1 METPNDTPARPRRR
15 CHPIWRTL
23 AVLAAAAALGFAWF
37 FGSILLLF
45 DSVQAGIHVSCLTG
59 LCLGLFALILGW
71 AAGWRWLRRIAAVV
85 VLIAVAVSGGAAF
98 HRWNTVDRYDR
109 VHEAE
114 SVGYVD
120 WPRFA
125 PFREGNALPVCDAP
139 SEFRFQ
145 DSSPRI
151 RAAYALY
158 PIAAAAIQALG
169 DKETYGGGQ
178 AWKYRSFGG
187 SDDLFDWLDPS
198 RAPDSFQSCDAVF
211 ALAPSDAQVATAAEK
226 GFAFDLT
233 PIARDAFVFFV
244 HADNPCTNLTT
255 AQVRDI
261 YSGRARTW
269 RDVGVPFDARLL
281 PFQRNENSGSQTTLE
296 RIMGDTPIMPPLKE
310 DRLGGMGD
318 IFHDVADYRNRSGAI
333 GFSFRYYATELVN
346 AGKIRLL
353 SLDGVPPTPENIRS
367 GRYPFVT
374 ESYLVTTTAPRS
386 PDVQRLAA
394 FLTSPIGRALV
405 EAVGYVPPAD

>member
-1 METPNDTPARPRRR
+1 MDTPHDTSARPRRR

-45 DSVQAGIHVSCLTG
+45 GSVQAGIHVSCLTG

-85 VLIAVAVSGGAAF
+85 VLIAIAVSGTAAF
-98 HRWNTVDRYDR
+98 HRWYTVDRYDR

-139 SEFRFQ
+139 AEFRFQ

-178 AWKYRSFGG
+178 AWQYRSFGG
-187 SDDLFDWLDPS
+187 SDDLFAWLY
-198 RAPDSFQSCDAVF
+198 DSPGNYSCDAVF
-211 ALAPSDAQVATAAEK
+211 GLAPSDDQVAAAAEH
-226 GFAFDLT
+226 GVAFNLT

-269 RDVGVPFDARLL
+269 RDVGVPFDARLV

-296 RIMGDTPIMPPLKE
+296 RIMGGTPIMPPLKE

-367 GRYPFVT
+367 GRYPFVI

-394 FLTSPIGRALV
+394 FLTSPSGRALV
-405 EAVGYVPPAD
+405 TAVGYVPP

>member
-1 METPNDTPARPRRR
+1 MKPTPPTPHAPPRRG
-15 CHPIWRTL
+15 HPVWRTL
-23 AVLAAAAALGFAWF
+23 AVLAAAVALAFAWF
-37 FGSILLLF
+37 FGSISLLF
-45 DSVQAGIHVSCLTG
+45 GSVQAGIHVSCLLA
-59 LCLGLFALILGW
+59 LCIGLFLLVLGW
-71 AAGWRWLRRIAAVV
+71 AVRCRWLRRLALAAA
-85 VLIAVAVSGGAAF
+85 LLSLAVSGAAAF
-98 HRWNTVDRYDR
+98 HRWYTVDRYDR

-114 SVGYVD
+114 SVGWVD

-125 PFREGNALPVCDAP
+125 PFREGNALPACDAP
-139 SEFRFQ
+139 AEYRFR

-211 ALAPSDAQVATAAEK
+211 GLAPSDAQVAAAAQK

-255 AQVRDI
+255 AQIRDI

-269 RDVGVPFDARLL
+269 RDAGVPFDARLL
-281 PFQRNENSGSQTTLE
+281 PFQRNKNSGSQTTLE
-296 RIMGDTPIMPPLKE
+296 RIMGDTPVMPPLEE

-318 IFHDVADYRNRSGAI
+318 IFRDVADYRNRRGAI

-353 SLDGVPPTPENIRS
+353 SLDGVPPTPENIAS

-374 ESYLVTTTAPRS
+374 TSYLVTTTAPRS
-386 PDVQRLAA
+386 PDVRRLAD
-394 FLTSPIGRALV
+394 FLTSPSGRSLV
-405 EAVGYVPPAD
+405 SAVGYIPP

>member
-1 METPNDTPARPRRR
+1 METLNDTPARPRRR
-15 CHPIWRTL
+15 CHPIWRIL

-45 DSVQAGIHVSCLTG
+45 GSVQAGIHVSCLTG

-98 HRWNTVDRYDR
+98 HRWYTVDRYDR

-139 SEFRFQ
+139 AEFRFQ

-178 AWKYRSFGG
+178 AWQYRSFGG
-187 SDDLFDWLDPS
+187 SDDLFAWLY
-198 RAPDSFQSCDAVF
+198 DSPGNYSCDAVF
-211 ALAPSDAQVATAAEK
+211 GLAPSDAQIAAAAEK

-255 AQVRDI
+255 AQIRDI

-353 SLDGVPPTPENIRS
+353 SLDGVPPSPENIRS

-374 ESYLVTTTAPRS
+374 ESYLVTTTTPRS

-394 FLTSPIGRALV
+394 FLTSPTGRALV